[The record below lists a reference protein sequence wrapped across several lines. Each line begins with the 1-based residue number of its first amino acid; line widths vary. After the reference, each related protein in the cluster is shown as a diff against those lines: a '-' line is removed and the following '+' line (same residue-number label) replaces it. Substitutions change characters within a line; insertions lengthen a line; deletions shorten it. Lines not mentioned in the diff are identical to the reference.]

1 MVLGR
6 CIIRTQSF
14 LGTDFIN
21 PITGLKFFH
30 TFNKENMNQIVT
42 TLLTNSQDK
51 SIYQLDFQD
60 GVTMEGKNLSKTP
73 TLYYV
78 KKGTFACGPKDI
90 RIFKEGDTFSFKPN
104 ESYILV
110 SSGDASLLEF
120 ESSLPQATYD
130 EETKMMNEDDICKK
144 SKLWVQCRNPPL
156 YSVKPLKRAN
166 KSQPLPPW
174 H

>member
-1 MVLGR
+1 MA
-6 CIIRTQSF
+6 
-14 LGTDFIN
+14 
-21 PITGLKFFH
+21 
-30 TFNKENMNQIVT
+30 NQIVKT
-42 TLLTNSQDK
+42 TRLTSSQDK

-60 GVTMEGKNLSKTP
+60 GVTMEGKNLTKTP

-78 KKGTFACGPKDI
+78 KKGMFACGRKNMKDI
-90 RIFKEGDTFSFKPN
+90 RIFKEGDTFSFEAQ

-144 SKLWVQCRNPPL
+144 SKLWVQCSRNFPL
-156 YSVKPLKRAN
+156 NSVKPLKGAN
-166 KSQPLPPW
+166 KSQPLLPW